1 MRGITLGWSLV
12 VTTWMKLYS
21 DLMPGSQPD
30 EATPSHLYA
39 GYPFAPKE
47 HRVEKEKLLE
57 QNKNSIA

>member
-1 MRGITLGWSLV
+1 
-12 VTTWMKLYS
+12 
-21 DLMPGSQPD
+21 MPGSQPD